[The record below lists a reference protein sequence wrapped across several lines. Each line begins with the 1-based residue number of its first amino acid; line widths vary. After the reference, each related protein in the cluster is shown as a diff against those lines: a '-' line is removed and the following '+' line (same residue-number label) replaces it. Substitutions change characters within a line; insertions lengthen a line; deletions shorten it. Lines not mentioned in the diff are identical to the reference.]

1 MEFFDQKEE
10 VIDIELTELGRQR
23 LSMGML
29 KPAFYAF
36 YDDDIIYDGN
46 YGPGNDAQKDIEHR
60 IIKKTPRVKP
70 NTIFNSVDD
79 SIRKIKAQ
87 FEEIDPK
94 QAIDER
100 LHKVQ
105 IENRFPLIPDKKT
118 EYLLPLPIGTSEGG
132 NQSAPSWEINFLQS
146 ELSSSQGFIADG
158 NQATA
163 RLVFDVIPDTIKGA
177 PQFEGQIFTLKDTT
191 GLSIEFTINTITDP
205 TAASCTSTDHTTA
218 AGRRIC
224 FDVNGDDSAS
234 TTAFEAA
241 QQVANKINN
250 SALAITATVPNKN
263 GEVFLVQDA
272 LGDKG
277 NTTISGGNAGLAG
290 VHTLNKGIY
299 FGAGSTQGTG
309 MFHPA
314 YLGGEHDFDKPGAFI
329 QFNIPANGITAGSAE
344 FQVRI
349 AFDDTTTDGSAA
361 AGANQIG
368 IGTKGLNLGK
378 GAMGMPFDPTA
389 GEIGYAWLPGGY
401 GTLRKAIEDAIEGVS
416 NARVTPSTSG
426 EGTGTNGVRGITLN
440 PFMGFEQFIHL
451 KAETKSVDGLIQEN
465 NAEESKF
472 SLTSPVST
480 FFNIQSNGPP
490 AVFVEE
496 ESGAS
501 VGQTFLPG
509 DVQQINFNYSPII
522 KTFGGDI
529 TDKQSFTGG
538 TDSTFAPLQIP
549 QLNIDVFYDTSI
561 GQITQTSVQDS
572 SLFLEDENEIFAFA
586 DEITFNDG
594 SSIKV
599 DPEYILLDI
608 KENNVSNT
616 RDNFEI
622 EVYETTKAYNTVVPT
637 FPSLTDVEDLKK
649 LKFAS
654 NQKNYIYQNEKL
666 YYPEEKS
673 YIDLNNEYVE
683 YYFDLRVDKEIQEP
697 VDLGSPMVL
706 PKNLMEIC
714 ED

>member
-46 YGPGNDAQKDIEHR
+46 YGPGNDIQKDIENR

-79 SIRKIKAQ
+79 SIRKIEGQ
-87 FEEIDPK
+87 FKEIDPTEALDYHLNIK
-94 QAIDER
+94 SVE
-100 LHKVQ
+100 
-105 IENRFPLIPDKKT
+105 ERFPLIPDKKT

-158 NQATA
+158 NQASCD
-163 RLVFDVIPDTIKGA
+163 LIFDVTKNSLRSAIQLA
-177 PQFEGQIFTLKDTT
+177 GQKFTLKDTT
-191 GLSIEFTINTITDP
+191 GFSIEFGFNTTLDP
-205 TAASCTSTDHTTA
+205 TSGTCTSTDHTVL
-218 AGRRIC
+218 AGRTIC
-224 FDVNGDDSAS
+224 LDMNNDNSKS
-234 TTAFEAA
+234 TTALQVA

-250 SALAITATVPNKN
+250 SALQISATVPFNDGVVRLKQN
-263 GEVFLVQDA
+263 II
-272 LGDKG
+272 GDKG
-277 NTTISGGNAGLAG
+277 NLPVSIDDSVYSSPSGPMII
-290 VHTLNKGIY
+290 VK
-299 FGAGSTQGTG
+299 
-309 MFHPA
+309 
-314 YLGGEHDFDKPGAFI
+314 D
-329 QFNIPANGITAGSAE
+329 ITHSA
-344 FQVRI
+344 
-349 AFDDTTTDGSAA
+349 
-361 AGANQIG
+361 
-368 IGTKGLNLGK
+368 K
-378 GAMGMPFDPTA
+378 
-389 GEIGYAWLPGGY
+389 
-401 GTLRKAIEDAIEGVS
+401 
-416 NARVTPSTSG
+416 TSG
-426 EGTGTNGVRGITLN
+426 
-440 PFMGFEQFIHL
+440 
-451 KAETKSVDGLIQEN
+451 
-465 NAEESKF
+465 F
-472 SLTSPVST
+472 S
-480 FFNIQSNGPP
+480 
-490 AVFVEE
+490 
-496 ESGAS
+496 
-501 VGQTFLPG
+501 
-509 DVQQINFNYSPII
+509 
-522 KTFGGDI
+522 
-529 TDKQSFTGG
+529 GG

-572 SLFLEDENEIFAFA
+572 SLFLENENEIFAFA
-586 DEITFNDG
+586 DEIIFNDG

-608 KENNVSNT
+608 KENNVSNSK
-616 RDNFEI
+616 DNFQI
-622 EVYETTKAYNTVVPT
+622 EVYETSKMYNTVVPS
-637 FPSLTDVEDLKK
+637 FPSLTDAEDLKK

-673 YIDLNNEYVE
+673 YVDLDSEYVE

-697 VDLGSPMVL
+697 VDLGSPKVL